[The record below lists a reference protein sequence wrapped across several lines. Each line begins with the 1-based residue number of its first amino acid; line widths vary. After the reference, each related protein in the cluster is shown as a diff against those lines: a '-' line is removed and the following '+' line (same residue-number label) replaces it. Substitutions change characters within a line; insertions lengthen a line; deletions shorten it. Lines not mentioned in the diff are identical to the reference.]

1 MLMTFK
7 QRQCALAIAVAALTG
22 AWVSSAPAATVAV
35 DGDTIAYHADYGEE
49 NALTVRDDGVQATF
63 SDAGASIRPGAGCA
77 AQASGAVAC
86 DTGTPGSRVVDVDVR
101 DRDDTVDADTSAV
114 QAVRIAGGSGDDTL
128 HSGSASGERHV
139 LDGGSGDDSLTTS
152 VNLLGAQVL
161 IGGAGDDTAWAQAG
175 GAAELIGNS
184 GDDTLHYTQRAP
196 GQTPSR
202 MDGGSDNDL
211 YLWEGPDPFDAQF
224 PARAIVPGGGFDTLK
239 ADLGPFGGGITV
251 DLAAC
256 GGCVERVIG
265 SQLDDV
271 LLGDSRPDVL
281 VGRGGNDVIDP
292 RGGPDLVD
300 AGAGDDTI
308 NTRDGTLDLVTCG
321 EGLDSLRADGRNL
334 DHAGSSCETV
344 LRAAH

>member
-1 MLMTFK
+1 MGFK
-7 QRQCALAIAVAALTG
+7 QRQCAVAIAAATLTG

-35 DGDTIAYHADYGEE
+35 DGATIAYRADFGET
-49 NALTVRDDGVQATF
+49 NALTLRDDGVQATF

-77 AQASGAVAC
+77 AQPSGAVAC
-86 DTGTPGSRVVDVDVR
+86 DTGVPGSSVVQINLGDG
-101 DRDDTVDADTSAV
+101 DDTVDADTSAI
-114 QAVRIAGGSGDDTL
+114 QEVRIYGGSGADTL

-139 LDGGSGDDSLTTS
+139 LDGGGGDDALTTS
-152 VNLLGAQVL
+152 VNLLGSQRL

-175 GAAELIGNS
+175 GAAELIGNT
-184 GDDTLHYTQRAP
+184 GNDTLHYTQRAP

-202 MDGGSDNDL
+202 IDGGSGNDL

-239 ADLGPFGGGITV
+239 AVLGPFGSGVTV

-265 SQLDDV
+265 SDLDDI
-271 LLGDSRPDVL
+271 LLGDRRLNVL
-281 VGRGGNDVIDP
+281 VGRGGNDTIDP

-308 NTRDGTLDLVTCG
+308 TTRDGVLDVVSCG
-321 EGLDSLRADGRNL
+321 DGVDALRADGRFI
-334 DHAGSSCETV
+334 DHVGNSCETV
-344 LRAAH
+344 VRTAR